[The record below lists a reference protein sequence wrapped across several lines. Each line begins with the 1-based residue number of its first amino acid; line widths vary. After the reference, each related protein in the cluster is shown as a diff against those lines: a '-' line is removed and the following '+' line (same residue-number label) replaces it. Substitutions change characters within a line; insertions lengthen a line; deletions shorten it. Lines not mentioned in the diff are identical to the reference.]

1 MVMGRPK
8 KPDAERMEKP
18 LRIRLTA
25 EQRKALDRAAKNAGQ
40 ETSTW
45 AREQLLKIAGR
56 PKKDGKKTIFG
67 TME

>member
-25 EQRKALDRAAKNAGQ
+25 EQRKTLDNAAENAGQ

-45 AREQLLKIAGR
+45 AREQLLKIAAKSAR
-56 PKKDGKKTIFG
+56 KPSK
-67 TME
+67 